1 MDRCLLSPC
10 CNYHARWV
18 DIKLKSKFD
27 SILVILIE
35 NIYFRI
41 VFEMWRDENR
51 CRWVICH
58 DADYLLI
65 NLYTRE
71 RLSRG
76 CYRFIRV
83 SWCGIL
89 CALFITRRTLCVYFF
104 RIFFF
109 RVELEIGMINIFK
122 TLCFLN
128 GDLYLSEIILNR
140 RETFREKLFN
150 ASALGIIYLSRNS
163 IPILSKEV
171 KIWKNFDFETRAI
184 ILRPISK
191 IISSRLNYR

>member
-1 MDRCLLSPC
+1 
-10 CNYHARWV
+10 
-18 DIKLKSKFD
+18 
-27 SILVILIE
+27 
-35 NIYFRI
+35 
-41 VFEMWRDENR
+41 
-51 CRWVICH
+51 
-58 DADYLLI
+58 
-65 NLYTRE
+65 
-71 RLSRG
+71 
-76 CYRFIRV
+76 
-83 SWCGIL
+83 
-89 CALFITRRTLCVYFF
+89 
-104 RIFFF
+104 
-109 RVELEIGMINIFK
+109 MINIFK